1 MPLDSGLLELLYKF
15 LLICVIGGHFFFAYG
30 QWFKWARLCEKLT
43 DLTGGEVEKTAF
55 PGRSFASYNFSIG
68 LGLLLSLFF
77 LNSKTCRQW
86 YSR

>member
-68 LGLLLSLFF
+68 RGLLLSLFF
-77 LNSKTCRQW
+77 LNSKACRQW